1 MAQVRP
7 NLSSDPGPRFESCRE
22 SATHLLRKASDEW
35 AKGNPEDPAPE
46 TVLTSI
52 LKIFADERFLRQ
64 PW

>member
-7 NLSSDPGPRFESCRE
+7 NLSSDPGPRFENCKE
-22 SATHLLRKASDEW
+22 SAARLLRKAADEW
-35 AKGNPEDPAPE
+35 AKGNPQDPAPE
-46 TVLTSI
+46 KILTSI